1 MGVRRNFSRGGNVRR
16 HFADLFQ
23 VADVAIMGVG
33 RGGWS
38 ALPPGFWKFQQKGCF
53 LSFEWE
59 KTYFTTFGPLE
70 KFWKNLLVARLPL
83 EKILPTPMVAM
94 QTDVHKTL
102 YSFYITKKILHDSTR
117 SIRIYF
123 EIFFKWSCRLYEF
136 ATKVYFLSS
145 VTTFAEL
152 AHKYRCHCELHTYE
166 SVMDLNYQLRLRLSH
181 LCYSPKIIHFA
192 RPQFLGWLRHWHR
205 LSEMLLLLMNCLVSI
220 FESTF

>member
-1 MGVRRNFSRGGNVRR
+1 VSEGGAGVLCPLDFENSSKKV
-16 HFADLFQ
+16 
-23 VADVAIMGVG
+23 V
-33 RGGWS
+33 
-38 ALPPGFWKFQQKGCF
+38 F
-53 LSFEWE
+53 LVSSGKKHISPLLE
-59 KTYFTTFGPLE
+59 PLE

-102 YSFYITKKILHDSTR
+102 YAFYITKKILHDSTR

-192 RPQFLGWLRHWHR
+192 RPQFLGWLRH
-205 LSEMLLLLMNCLVSI
+205 
-220 FESTF
+220 